1 MDVLI
6 RTNDQKI
13 DELEGAMFEAA
24 LSEGSNIEFF
34 DAPIN
39 HYFTPNVYVREM
51 ILPEGK
57 LITSEVHKTCH
68 FFYLLAG
75 TISISVDG
83 GKWKTLKAPYFGVTK
98 AGTRRIGYSLE
109 NTVWQTVHSLDF
121 IKGDEGELPYEEMME
136 VVNKIKETII
146 EPYENKLL
154 GGHVFLNQIT
164 NTKSITE

>member
-1 MDVLI
+1 MEVLN
-6 RTNDQKI
+6 RTNDQRI

-24 LSEGSNIEFF
+24 LMDGNNIEFF

-39 HYFTPNVYVREM
+39 HYFTPNIYVREM

-57 LITSEVHKTCH
+57 LITSEVHKTTH
-68 FFYLLAG
+68 LFYLLAG
-75 TISISVDG
+75 EINISIDG
-83 GKWKTLKAPYFGVTK
+83 GQWQTLKAPYFGMTQ
-98 AGTRRIGYSLE
+98 AGTRRIGFTLE

-121 IKGDEGELPYEEMME
+121 INGDEGELPYDEMMK
-136 VVNKIKETII
+136 VVDKIKETII

-164 NTKSITE
+164 NIIN